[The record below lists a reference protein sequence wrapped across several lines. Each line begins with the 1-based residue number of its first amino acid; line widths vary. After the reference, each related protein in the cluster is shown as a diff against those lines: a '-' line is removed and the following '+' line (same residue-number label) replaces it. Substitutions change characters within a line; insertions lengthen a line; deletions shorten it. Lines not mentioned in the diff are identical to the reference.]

1 MVVTRPRLSAGSC
14 CSPRCAPGARSR
26 APPSSGCTAAS
37 RNTGTEGRTYI
48 YTIHCV
54 YTDQRVDTIYS
65 SNTSNYLGQAGHR
78 SVHQVAAWLG
88 ELPPVEG
95 VSGPHGVRVLAGG
108 GPHDVLHLLLG
119 LLQQRYFVDI

>member
-1 MVVTRPRLSAGSC
+1 MC
-14 CSPRCAPGARSR
+14 RSLV
-26 APPSSGCTAAS
+26 PFQDLKTALREAVS
-37 RNTGTEGRTYI
+37 
-48 YTIHCV
+48 
-54 YTDQRVDTIYS
+54 
-65 SNTSNYLGQAGHR
+65 SNYLGQAGHR

-88 ELPPVEG
+88 KLPAVEG